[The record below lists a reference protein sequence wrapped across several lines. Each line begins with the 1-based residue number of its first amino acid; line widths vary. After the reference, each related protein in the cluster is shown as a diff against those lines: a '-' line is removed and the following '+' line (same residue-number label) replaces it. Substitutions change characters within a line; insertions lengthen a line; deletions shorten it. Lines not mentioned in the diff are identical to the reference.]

1 MIMRA
6 AQPTAKEKQTMH
18 SVRRFFAIAVALA
31 SLGLAV
37 ALPVSAASAATTAH
51 VVASAHPATGLCE
64 YEYTPV
70 VDQPDNSAYIYWNC
84 NDAPVQVLQARA
96 WCHPATGTNYFV
108 YGAKVSDV
116 GVDSSV
122 ACTTG
127 DVIKGLAVR
136 IEIGGVWNP
145 WGNLWSA

>member
-1 MIMRA
+1 
-6 AQPTAKEKQTMH
+6 MH
-18 SVRRFFAIAVALA
+18 SVRWFFAIAALLA
-31 SLGLAV
+31 STVLAG
-37 ALPVSAASAATTAH
+37 ALPASAATHAG
-51 VVASAHPATGLCE
+51 SHPATSHIASSRAVSPDCE

-70 VDQPDNSAYIYWNC
+70 VDQPDNSGYIYWNC

-96 WCHPATGTNYFV
+96 WCHPSSGTNYFV

-116 GVDSSV
+116 GDDSSV

-136 IEIGGVWNP
+136 IEIGGTWNA
-145 WGNLWSA
+145 WSNLWSA